1 MSIQLI
7 QQYHAKVE
15 KIIRYGGSRNE
26 SALRKP
32 FQDLLEAYASSKNL
46 LLVPEVEVRVRGGRR
61 VVPDGTLKDALRQD
75 WGYWESKDEKD
86 DLEAEI
92 AAKFAK
98 GYPSTNILFEDTHTA
113 VLYQNGEEV
122 GRSAFTEAAALD
134 ALLNRFVAYEPQE
147 VTDFHRAIEQF
158 NEDVPALAEE
168 LRRIID
174 EQVAANA
181 KFKQALSEFLELAQ
195 QAINPRVELADAR
208 EMIIQHILTED
219 IFMTVFDEP
228 QFHRENAIARKLQEV
243 VSTFYHGATQ
253 RSIHGRIAPYYETIN
268 ARAAQIVNHHE
279 KQKFLKALYETFYR
293 AYNPKAADR
302 LGIVYTPEEIVRF
315 QLHAVDHLL
324 FKHFGK
330 TLGEAGVEFLDP
342 ATGTGTYV
350 TELIEHLPHAQLP
363 YKYREEIHCNE
374 VAILPYYIANLNIEY
389 TYKQRTGEY
398 VPFEN
403 ICFVDTLD
411 NQGFEKS
418 GQHQMDFLG
427 LVDENTERIQRQ
439 NTRKISVIMGNP
451 PYNANQLNENE
462 NNKNREYPEID
473 RRVKDTYI
481 KHSTAQKTKMYDMYA
496 RFLRWASD
504 RLDPNGVIAFVSNNS
519 FLDARGYDGFRKV
532 VAEEFNHIYV
542 IDLKGDAHTSGE
554 RRKQEGGNVFND
566 QIQVGV
572 AVYFLVR
579 KEGEQGCHIH
589 YNAVP
594 DHVRG
599 EEKKAYLRDN
609 DLKDLQFVAIQADAR
624 NNWLNQTT
632 TAWDTLIPIAS
643 KESKFGKGQTSQ
655 QSIFKTFSLGVAT
668 NRDEWV
674 YGHTADEVE
683 VKVKH
688 LIKVY
693 NQDAERLKGIELAD
707 VKDEVDYSIKWTR
720 AVKKDLAAG
729 KKYTYR
735 RTHIIDGLY
744 RPYSKQKMYF
754 SRDLNETQYLMP
766 RFFSGDNLAILFSGP
781 NSPKSFTCLVT
792 TNVPDLNSLSAAAD
806 GCRVMPFYDYT
817 TESERVDN
825 ITDWAVEQFRA
836 RYGRRG
842 EARFAAQDTQLTG
855 NAATDRKS
863 INRKSLANA
872 SPLQRAITK
881 QDIFHYVYAVLHHP
895 AYREKYALN
904 LKREFPRIPFYD
916 DFWQWAAWGKQ
927 LMDLHLNYEQVKPF
941 KLKREDRRGEALA
954 QDTQSIGSATT
965 TGKSIRRTSNASA
978 SPLQIKPR
986 LVARK
991 DTGIIEIDSITT
1003 LRGVPPE
1010 AWDYRLG
1017 TYSAIEWVLERYK
1030 ERMPKDPTIREK
1042 FNTYRFADYKEYVID
1057 LLGRV
1062 CAVSV
1067 ETMKIIAQMPK

>member
-32 FQDLLEAYASSKNL
+32 FQDLLEAYAASKNL
-46 LLVPEVEVRVRGGRR
+46 LLVPEVEVRVRGNKR

-86 DLEAEI
+86 DLTAEI

-98 GYPSTNILFEDTHTA
+98 GYPATNILFEDTHTA
-113 VLYQNGEEV
+113 VLYQHGEEV
-122 GRSAFTEAAALD
+122 GRSSFAEAAELD
-134 ALLNRFVAYEPQE
+134 ALLNRFVAYEPSE

-158 NEDVPALAEE
+158 NADVPALADE
-168 LRRIID
+168 LRHIID

-181 KFKQALSEFLELAQ
+181 TFKQALSEFLDLAQ
-195 QAINPRVELADAR
+195 KAINPRVELADAR

-243 VSTFYHGATQ
+243 VSTFYRGATQ

-330 TLGEAGVEFLDP
+330 TLGDAGVEFLDP

-350 TELIEHLPHAQLP
+350 TELIEYLPPAQLP

-389 TYKQRTGEY
+389 TYKQRTGQY

-411 NQGFEKS
+411 NQGFARS
-418 GQHQMDFLG
+418 GSGTHQMDFLG
-427 LVDENTERIQRQ
+427 LVDENTERIARQ

-451 PYNANQLNENE
+451 PYNAWQENF
-462 NNKNREYPEID
+462 NLQNPNRPYKEID
-473 RRVKDTYI
+473 RRIKDTYI
-481 KHSTAQKTKMYDMYA
+481 KQGTAQNQIALYDMYV
-496 RFLRWASD
+496 RFMRWASD
-504 RLDPNGVIAFVSNNS
+504 RLDQNGIVAFVSNNS
-519 FLDARGYDGFRKV
+519 FLDARTFDGFRKLTG
-532 VAEEFNHIYV
+532 EEFSHIYV
-542 IDLKGDAHTSGE
+542 LDLKGNARTAGE
-554 RRKQEGGNVFND
+554 QRQREGGNVFSD
-566 QIQVGV
+566 QIRVGV
-572 AVYFLVR
+572 AIYFFVR
-579 KEGEQGCHIH
+579 KQGEKGCRIY
-589 YNAVP
+589 YNAVA
-594 DHVRG
+594 DYARA
-599 EEKKAYLRDN
+599 EEKKAYLREQQFKDIAFEALTPDKRHNWLGQTDN
-609 DLKDLQFVAIQADAR
+609 DWDSLIALTGQQGIFDLYSNGV
-624 NNWLNQTT
+624 
-632 TAWDTLIPIAS
+632 
-643 KESKFGKGQTSQ
+643 
-655 QSIFKTFSLGVAT
+655 KTQ
-668 NRDEWV
+668 RDEWV
-674 YGHTADEVE
+674 YALTEAALKKKAKYLIDVYQKTLANATAP
-683 VKVKH
+683 
-688 LIKVY
+688 
-693 NQDAERLKGIELAD
+693 ERT
-707 VKDEVDYSIKWTR
+707 SIKWDQELTAYLTR
-720 AVKKDLAAG
+720 GVHKEFHAKQIVAAQ
-729 KKYTYR
+729 
-735 RTHIIDGLY
+735 Y
-744 RPYSKQKMYF
+744 RPFVKAFLYF
-754 SRDLNETQYLMP
+754 DSHFNGRTYQLP
-766 RFFSGDNLAILFSGP
+766 SIFPAGSDNLAIC
-781 NSPKSFTCLVT
+781 FTDASSAKPFMTLAVDA
-792 TNVPDLNSLSAAAD
+792 VPDLHLVGAGASAQ
-806 GCRVMPFYDYT
+806 CLPLYRYT
-817 TESERVDN
+817 AQGERVDN

-836 RYGRRG
+836 HYNPPPTPPVDAASLTAHRQGESGSLPPLSIASSSTGEGGR
-842 EARFAAQDTQLTG
+842 AAPGGGKHL
-855 NAATDRKS
+855 
-863 INRKSLANA
+863 
-872 SPLQRAITK
+872 ITK
-881 QDIFHYVYAVLHHP
+881 QAIFHYVYAVLHHP

-916 DFWQWAAWGKQ
+916 DFWQWADWGEA
-927 LMDLHLNYEQVKPF
+927 LLDLHLNYEQVEPF
-941 KLKREDRRGEALA
+941 ALTREDRRGDL
-954 QDTQSIGSATT
+954 DG
-965 TGKSIRRTSNASA
+965 RPSNDGRPASRAGA
-978 SPLQIKPR
+978 SPAPTIDPKPR
-986 LVARK
+986 LIARREQ
-991 DTGIIEIDSITT
+991 GVIEIDATTT
-1003 LRGVPPE
+1003 LRGVPSA

-1030 ERMPKDPTIREK
+1030 ERTPKDPTIRDQ
-1042 FNTYRFADYKEYVID
+1042 FNTYRFANYKEHVID

-1067 ETMKIIAQMPK
+1067 QTMTIIGQMPK